1 MIMKKGLPYQQED
14 GHEHAQGCC
23 PHRVRA
29 ACDARRWAFPPLEGA
44 ITRDDMR
51 TGAGATSAAAA
62 VGCRGRLFRRSRAPA
77 FPPGGAAERAY
88 VHPSA

>member
-14 GHEHAQGCC
+14 GHERAQGCC

-29 ACDARRWAFPPLEGA
+29 ASDARRWAFPPLEGA

-62 VGCRGRLFRRSRAPA
+62 ARRQGRLCRKSKALA
-77 FPPGGAAERAY
+77 FPPGGAAERAC